1 MNGKVVVTIGIIQ
14 NQTVGTNVQNLTAGG
29 TATTGNQ
36 FYVINASM
44 TTSIAPVLPA
54 PGTFDLI
61 MPMSALN
68 AGVGYALNT
77 AATNIMFVDQ
87 MQVGSEYN

>member
-1 MNGKVVVTIGIIQ
+1 M
-14 NQTVGTNVQNLTAGG
+14 QNLAAGG

-36 FYVINASM
+36 FFITNASM
-44 TTSIAPVLPA
+44 TTSIAPVLPS

-68 AGVGYALNT
+68 PDVGYALNT
-77 AATNIMFVDQ
+77 NATNIMFIDQ
-87 MQVGSEYN
+87 MQSGTEYL